1 VKVSGAD
8 LTGREIS
15 ISRFDLKFGIFRGGI
30 RMAKKIN
37 RRDFARSAAVMAA
50 ATCISP
56 GGFAISNSQLQSEKT
71 VVTDAMEQALDI
83 FANTGTEFGG
93 GLSNHGPMAAEALV
107 AMGRADAVKGWS
119 EGYKRRL
126 GPQEGQ
132 GRPVVKEEW
141 PRALGDF
148 NRVADWMA
156 LFHRAM
162 QEAAWQEVLKQWT
175 PRLSPGLS
183 AAAMHGLLR
192 TAHAVRSL
200 ARKETAAR
208 RRELAE
214 GLAYWA
220 ARYQILP
227 THSDKRSGHLIPS
240 EAVRQVEFLPVE
252 RRLRGS
258 IVAGLRGLDGFEPFT
273 GVADL
278 VDPKTDAARFLSDL
292 TETFANSYLAN
303 VRYGNA
309 IAHIHAVTG
318 ASAVRLLLPFVPSE
332 AQSGLLRYSWQATA
346 AIFAAFGKTSEF
358 GPFEFKEWKREDLID
373 RAVTNGDEHAI
384 KFTEACLREYTANPK
399 PVYLTAAFDIVN
411 RLG

>member
-1 VKVSGAD
+1 MVKRI
-8 LTGREIS
+8 T
-15 ISRFDLKFGIFRGGI
+15 
-30 RMAKKIN
+30 
-37 RRDFARSAAVMAA
+37 RRDFTRSAAVTAA
-50 ATCISP
+50 ATYISP
-56 GGFAISNSQLQSEKT
+56 GGAAIDNSELQSEKT
-71 VVTDAMEQALDI
+71 VVADAMEQALEI
-83 FANTGTEFGG
+83 FASTGTEFGVEF
-93 GLSNHGPMAAEALV
+93 SNHGPMGAEALV

-119 EGYKRRL
+119 EDYKRRL
-126 GPQEGQ
+126 KLGPHEGQ
-132 GRPVVKEEW
+132 GRPVAKEEQ

-148 NRVADWMA
+148 KRVADWMA
-156 LFHRAM
+156 LFDREM
-162 QEAAWQEVLKQWT
+162 QEASWQEVLKQWA

-227 THSDKRSGHLIPS
+227 TRTDKRSGRLIPS
-240 EAVRQVEFLPVE
+240 EAVKQVEFLPVE

-303 VRYGNA
+303 VRFGNA
-309 IAHIHAVTG
+309 IAHIHGVTG
-318 ASAVRLLLPFVPSE
+318 ASAVRLLLPFVPPE
-332 AQSGLLRYSWQATA
+332 TQSGLLRYSWQATA
-346 AIFAAFGKTSEF
+346 AIFAAFGRTSEF

-373 RAVTNGDEHAI
+373 RAVTGGDEHAI
-384 KFTEACLREYTANPK
+384 KFTEACLREYTVNPK
-399 PVYLTAAFDIVN
+399 PVYLAAAFDVVN

>member
-1 VKVSGAD
+1 MVKRI
-8 LTGREIS
+8 T
-15 ISRFDLKFGIFRGGI
+15 
-30 RMAKKIN
+30 
-37 RRDFARSAAVMAA
+37 RRDFTRSAAVTAA
-50 ATCISP
+50 ATYISP
-56 GGFAISNSQLQSEKT
+56 GGAAIDNSQHQSEKT
-71 VVTDAMEQALDI
+71 VVADAMEQALEI
-83 FANTGTEFGG
+83 FANTGTEFGVEF
-93 GLSNHGPMAAEALV
+93 SNHGPMGAEALV
-107 AMGRADAVKGWS
+107 AMGRADSVKGWS
-119 EGYKRRL
+119 EDYKRRL
-126 GPQEGQ
+126 KLGPHEGQ
-132 GRPVVKEEW
+132 GRPVVKEEQ

-148 NRVADWMA
+148 KRVADWMA
-156 LFHRAM
+156 LFDREM
-162 QEAAWQEVLKQWT
+162 QEASWQEVLKQWA

-227 THSDKRSGHLIPS
+227 TRTDKRSGRLIPS
-240 EAVRQVEFLPVE
+240 EAVKQVEFLPVD

-278 VDPKTDAARFLSDL
+278 VDPKTDPSRFLSDL

-303 VRYGNA
+303 VRFGNA
-309 IAHIHAVTG
+309 IAHIHGVTG
-318 ASAVRLLLPFVPSE
+318 ASAVRLLLPFVPPE
-332 AQSGLLRYSWQATA
+332 TQSGLLRYSWQATA
-346 AIFAAFGKTSEF
+346 AIFAAFGRTSEF

-373 RAVTNGDEHAI
+373 RAVTGGDEHAI
-384 KFTEACLREYTANPK
+384 KFTEACLREYTVNPK
-399 PVYLTAAFDIVN
+399 PVYLAAAFDVVN

>member
-1 VKVSGAD
+1 MV
-8 LTGREIS
+8 
-15 ISRFDLKFGIFRGGI
+15 
-30 RMAKKIN
+30 KKIT
-37 RRDFARSAAVMAA
+37 RRDFARSAAVTAA
-50 ATCISP
+50 ATYISP
-56 GGFAISNSQLQSEKT
+56 GGVAINDSQLQPEKT
-71 VVTDAMEQALDI
+71 VVTDAMEQALEI
-83 FANTGTEFGG
+83 FANTGAEFGG
-93 GLSNHGPMAAEALV
+93 GFSNHGPMGAEALV
-107 AMGRADAVKGWS
+107 AMGRIDAVKGWS
-119 EGYKRRL
+119 EEYKQRL
-126 GPQEGQ
+126 GPHEGQ

-156 LFHRAM
+156 LFHREM

-227 THSDKRSGHLIPS
+227 TRSDKRSGRLIPS
-240 EAVRQVEFLPVE
+240 EAVKQVEFLPAE

-278 VDPKTDAARFLSDL
+278 IDPKADAARFLSDL

-318 ASAVRLLLPFVPSE
+318 ASAVRLLLPFVPPE
-332 AQSGLLRYSWQATA
+332 AHSGLLRYAWQATA
-346 AIFAAFGKTSEF
+346 AIFATFGKTAEF
-358 GPFEFKEWKREDLID
+358 GSFEFKEWKPEDLID
-373 RAVTNGDEHAI
+373 RAVTNGDEH
-384 KFTEACLREYTANPK
+384 
-399 PVYLTAAFDIVN
+399 PVYLAAAFDAVN
-411 RLG
+411 RLR